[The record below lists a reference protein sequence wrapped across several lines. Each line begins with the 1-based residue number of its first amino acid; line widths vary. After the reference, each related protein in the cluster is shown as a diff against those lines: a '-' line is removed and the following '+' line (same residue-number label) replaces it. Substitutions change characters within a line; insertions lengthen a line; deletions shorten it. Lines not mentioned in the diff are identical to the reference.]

1 MDFSWQARFYD
12 RIIQDEKSLENIR
25 TYIVGN
31 PIKWTEDEYF
41 SDMYMVINE
50 DTCVG
55 PQRCDITS
63 GGRQVTYVAVTLPNS
78 NISGKGWKAGLDCI
92 IKG

>member
-1 MDFSWQARFYD
+1 VDFAWQARFYD

-41 SDMYMVINE
+41 SDM
-50 DTCVG
+50 
-55 PQRCDITS
+55 
-63 GGRQVTYVAVTLPNS
+63 
-78 NISGKGWKAGLDCI
+78 
-92 IKG
+92 